1 MTLLSFSFGIAV
13 LAISRRFRRSRRSR
27 AFSAF
32 SNLGPVFF
40 SSRTEINGPVPG
52 QSVKVDIDIVCETK
66 YFVGLNF
73 AVSAS
78 GISVNY
84 PPVKHE

>member
-1 MTLLSFSFGIAV
+1 MPKEKDRSVILSRQCLALGIKPFACV
-13 LAISRRFRRSRRSR
+13 LGVFQPP
-27 AFSAF
+27 
-32 SNLGPVFF
+32 GPVFF